1 MKLKHVAVVCTSEE
15 NADRFYADLLGL
27 EKAAPKTIPASL
39 SHAIFGI
46 DSELTIINYALEDL
60 HFEIFIYDG
69 IKEDTD
75 RIEHTCIEVGDLE
88 AFLEKCRALD
98 VEINNI
104 PREGKPLIFI
114 SDYDGNKGKV
124 STKFEVRSTKGKA
137 STRSLF

>member
-27 EKAAPKTIPASL
+27 QKAEPKTIPASL

-46 DSELTIINYALEDL
+46 DSELTIINYIGEEL
-60 HFEIFIYDG
+60 HFEIFIYDR

-75 RIEHTCIEVGDLE
+75 RIEHTCIEVKDLDD
-88 AFLEKCRALD
+88 FLAKCRDLD

-104 PREGKPLIFI
+104 PREGKPLTFI
-114 SDYDGNKGKV
+114 SDYDGNL
-124 STKFEVRSTKGKA
+124 FEVKG
-137 STRSLF
+137 